1 MEYIVCGARAVTRR
15 ILPVEMMVVYKGPV
29 ENDAPVGLER
39 ACDHVGGV
47 RRCSAISGR
56 ARPTFRVRL
65 DNKSPEVRNPTID
78 RVYFLAPPFSETRIK
93 WIECIQ
99 PTNDLGSAQINSYGH
114 PNTPFAEGVS
124 DASEQARVLAD
135 ARQIGAHLPVLEKD

>member
-1 MEYIVCGARAVTRR
+1 MEYIVCGSRAITPR

-39 ACDHVGGV
+39 ACDYVGGV

-56 ARPTFRVRL
+56 TRPTFRVRL

-78 RVYFLAPPFSETRIK
+78 GVYFLRPPPPRRGSSGSNVSSP
-93 WIECIQ
+93 
-99 PTNDLGSAQINSYGH
+99 PTTLGALKS
-114 PNTPFAEGVS
+114 
-124 DASEQARVLAD
+124 
-135 ARQIGAHLPVLEKD
+135 